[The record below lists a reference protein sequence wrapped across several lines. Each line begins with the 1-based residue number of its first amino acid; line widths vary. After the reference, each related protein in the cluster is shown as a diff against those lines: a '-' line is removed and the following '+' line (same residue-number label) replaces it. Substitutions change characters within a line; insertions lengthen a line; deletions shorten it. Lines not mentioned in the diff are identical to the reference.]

1 MVARRAGRGWRLG
14 RGSEG
19 PIRQLL
25 GELDLMSVAIALL
38 LVAVFSATTAGR
50 LQLKPVR
57 GPVPWLTLSLV
68 AVLALALVAQMLL
81 PPLIAQVQRDAG
93 AIRQGEI
100 YRLFTALWFQDGG
113 VAGSLFNLAI
123 LFLLGS
129 VSEWLWEKRA
139 WLILYFGAGLV
150 AECIA
155 LAWQPIGAGNSIACF
170 GLAGG
175 ILAFGRLGKSPRI
188 VTVLRM
194 AGLGAGAAL
203 AVMHDIH
210 GAALL
215 IGAALGLLLFRIG
228 WGATGADQP
237 SI

>member
-1 MVARRAGRGWRLG
+1 
-14 RGSEG
+14 
-19 PIRQLL
+19 
-25 GELDLMSVAIALL
+25 MSISIALL
-38 LVAVFSATTAGR
+38 LIVIFSATTAGR
-50 LQLKPVR
+50 LQLPPMR

-68 AVLALALVAQMLL
+68 AALALALVAQLL
-81 PPLIAQVQRDAG
+81 FPPLIAQVQRDAG
-93 AIRQGEI
+93 AIRHGEI

-129 VSEWLWEKRA
+129 VSERLWDRRA
-139 WLILYFGAGLV
+139 WLILYFGTGLA

-155 LAWQPIGAGNSIACF
+155 LAWKPIGAGNSVACF

-175 ILAFGRLGKSPRI
+175 ILALGGLGGRLGGRVEESSRI
-188 VTVLRM
+188 VTALRVV
-194 AGLGAGAAL
+194 GLGAGAAL
-203 AVMHDIH
+203 ALMRDIH

-215 IGAALGLLLFRIG
+215 IGAVLGLLLFRTG
-228 WGATGADQP
+228 WRLSGGADQP

>member
-1 MVARRAGRGWRLG
+1 
-14 RGSEG
+14 
-19 PIRQLL
+19 
-25 GELDLMSVAIALL
+25 MSVTIALL
-38 LVAVFSATTAGR
+38 LIAIVSVTIAGR
-50 LQLKPVR
+50 LQLSPVR

-68 AVLALALVAQMLL
+68 AMLALALAAQLLL

-113 VAGSLFNLAI
+113 VSGGLFNLAI
-123 LFLLGS
+123 LFLLGA
-129 VSEWLWEKRA
+129 VSERLWDRRA
-139 WLILYFGAGLV
+139 WLILYFGTGLA

-155 LAWQPIGAGNSIACF
+155 LAWKPIGAGNSIACF

-175 ILAFGRLGKSPRI
+175 ILAFGGLGSGAGESSRI
-188 VTVLRM
+188 VTVLRVI
-194 AGLGAGAAL
+194 GLGAGAAL
-203 AVMHDIH
+203 ALMRDIH

-215 IGAALGLLLFRIG
+215 IGAVIGLLLFRTG
-228 WGATGADQP
+228 WRSGGGADQP

>member
-1 MVARRAGRGWRLG
+1 
-14 RGSEG
+14 
-19 PIRQLL
+19 
-25 GELDLMSVAIALL
+25 MSITIALL
-38 LVAVFSATTAGR
+38 LIAVFSATTAGR
-50 LQLKPVR
+50 LQLPSVR

-68 AVLALALVAQMLL
+68 ALLALALAAQLFF

-129 VSEWLWEKRA
+129 VSERLWDRRA
-139 WLILYFGAGLV
+139 WLILYFGTGLA

-155 LAWQPIGAGNSIACF
+155 LAWKPIGAGNSIACF

-175 ILAFGRLGKSPRI
+175 ILAFGRLGESPRI
-188 VTVLRM
+188 VTVLRVV
-194 AGLGAGAAL
+194 GLAAGAAL
-203 AVMHDIH
+203 AVMRDIH

-215 IGAALGLLLFRIG
+215 IGGVIGLLLFRMG
-228 WGATGADQP
+228 RRAPGADQP